1 MKTIKLSDLGGKAA
15 YDLKPR
21 AYLTPSGFQKKTRR
35 GKIKKTNDF
44 ESMVLKEFK
53 AQKTVANRSGSKAS
67 LSDQLNDRAVAIL
80 RSFWV

>member
-1 MKTIKLSDLGGKAA
+1 MKTIKLSDLGGEAA

-21 AYLTPSGFQKKTRR
+21 AYLAPSGFQKKNRR
-35 GKIKKTNDF
+35 SEIKKTNDF

-53 AQKTVANRSGSKAS
+53 AQKTVTSRSGSKAS
-67 LSDQLNDRAVAIL
+67 LSDQLNDRAIAVL